1 MQHTGRHALFYGA
14 SFDVRWKAPVYADL
28 VIDVKIV
35 VAAATDQEVVFDL
48 EVILESG
55 ATAMVG
61 EVRVPL
67 Q

>member
-1 MQHTGRHALFYGA
+1 M
-14 SFDVRWKAPVYADL
+14 
-28 VIDVKIV
+28 IDVKIV